1 MTEEGRFQ
9 RKILKWFEK
18 NKIYAVKY
26 NASGI
31 SKAGVPDVVACIDGY
46 FVAIELKKEKGVA
59 SDLQKHNV
67 RQINKTGIACV
78 LRPSQFKDFVS
89 IIDYFIIDMSKN
101 RYEKFKDKIINKIGV
116 E

>member
-9 RKILKWFEK
+9 RKVLKWFEK

-26 NASGI
+26 NASEI
-31 SKAGVPDVVACIDGY
+31 SKSGVPDVLTCIDGY

-59 SDLQKHNV
+59 SDIQKYNV
-67 RQINKTGIACV
+67 RQINKTGVACV
-78 LRPSQFKDFVS
+78 LRPSQFDEFTLIV
-89 IIDYFIIDMSKN
+89 DEFIVDMSNN
-101 RYEKFKDKIINKIGV
+101 RYDKFKEKLIKKIGV